1 MSTIAHITALEIL
14 DSRGNPTIRVTT
26 TTNDGHIGVAD
37 VPSGLSTGTGE
48 ALELRDKD
56 PKRYH
61 GQGVLKAI
69 RNIYEIIGPA
79 LSGKSIYEQ
88 AILDQCMIDLDG
100 TPNKSYL
107 GANAILG
114 VSLSIAKAAANRSK
128 ISLFRY
134 LNKNN
139 PIFLPSPMV
148 NIINGGEHAQ
158 NNLTFQEFMIC
169 PHGISTF
176 RESLRAASEIFH
188 CLKTLLRKKTYIVSV
203 GDEGGFAPNFTSAEE
218 ALDCI
223 VNAILDA
230 GYIPREEISIALDC
244 AASSFY
250 KKDKY
255 IYINSHLG
263 KNLFRTTKE
272 QIAYLVHLTE
282 QYPIHSIEDGLAE
295 QDWDGWKSLTQK
307 LQGKVALVG
316 DDIFCTNPHLLK
328 KGLDEKIATSILIK
342 PNQIGTVT
350 ESFEVARLARKNNY
364 GLVTSHRSGDTE
376 DPCIAD
382 IAVAMQAAHVKFGSV
397 CRSERTAK
405 YNRLLEIEQEISP

>member
-1 MSTIAHITALEIL
+1 MSTIAQITALEIL

-26 TTNDGHIGVAD
+26 TTNDGYIGIAD
-37 VPSGLSTGTGE
+37 VPSGLSTGIGE

-61 GQGVLKAI
+61 GKGLLTAI
-69 RNIYEIIGPA
+69 QNIYEVIKPA

-88 AILDQCMIDLDG
+88 AILDQYMIDLDG
-100 TPNKSYL
+100 TPNKSHL

-114 VSLSIAKAAANRSK
+114 VSLSIAKAAASASN

-134 LNKNN
+134 LNNNN
-139 PIFLPSPMV
+139 PISLPSPMI

-169 PHGISTF
+169 PHGIDTF
-176 RESLRAASEIFH
+176 KEALRAASEIFH
-188 CLKTLLRKKTYIVSV
+188 CLKSLLRKKNYIVSV

-223 VNAILDA
+223 VNSILDA
-230 GYIPREEISIALDC
+230 GYTPREEISIALDC

-255 IYINSHLG
+255 VYSNLG
-263 KNLFRTTKE
+263 KNLVRTTKE

-282 QYPIHSIEDGLAE
+282 QYPINSIEDGLAE
-295 QDWDGWKSLTQK
+295 QDWNGWAVLTQK
-307 LQGKVALVG
+307 LRGKVELVG
-316 DDIFCTNPHLLK
+316 DDIFCTNPDLLK
-328 KGLDEKIATSILIK
+328 KGINEKIATSILIK

-350 ESFEVARLARKNNY
+350 ESFAVAKLARKNNY

-382 IAVAMQAAHVKFGSV
+382 IAIAMEASRVKFGSV

-405 YNRLLEIEQEISP
+405 YNRLLEIEQELSS

>member
-14 DSRGNPTIRVTT
+14 DSRGNPTLRVTT
-26 TTNDGHIGVAD
+26 TTNDGYTGIAD
-37 VPSGLSTGTGE
+37 VPSGLSTGTQE

-61 GQGVLKAI
+61 GKGVLKAI
-69 RNIYEIIGPA
+69 RNIHEIIRPA
-79 LSGKSIYEQ
+79 LSRKSIYEQ

-100 TPNKSYL
+100 TPNKSHL

-114 VSLSIAKAAANRSK
+114 VSLSIAKAAASASN

-134 LNKNN
+134 LNENN
-139 PIFLPSPMV
+139 PILLPKPMV

-176 RESLRAASEIFH
+176 REALRAASEIFY
-188 CLKTLLRKKTYIVSV
+188 CLKNLLRKKNYMVSV

-230 GYIPREEISIALDC
+230 GYIPQEEISIALDC

-250 KKDKY
+250 KKDKHV
-255 IYINSHLG
+255 YINNNLG

-282 QYPIHSIEDGLAE
+282 EYPINSIEDGLAE
-295 QDWDGWKSLTQK
+295 QDWNGWKSLTQQ
-307 LQGKVALVG
+307 LQGEVELIG

-350 ESFEVARLARKNNY
+350 ESFEVARLATKNNY
-364 GLVTSHRSGDTE
+364 GLVISHRSGDTE

-382 IAVAMQAAHVKFGSV
+382 IAIAMQAARVKFGSV

-405 YNRLLEIEQEISP
+405 YNRLLEIERELNS